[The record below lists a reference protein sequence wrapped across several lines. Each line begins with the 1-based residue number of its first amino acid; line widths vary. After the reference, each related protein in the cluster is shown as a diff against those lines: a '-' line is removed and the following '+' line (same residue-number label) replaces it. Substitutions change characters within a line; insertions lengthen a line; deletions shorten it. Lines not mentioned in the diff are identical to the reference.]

1 MNAHCFGKGCLPST
15 SGYDDQVSTL
25 FWPYSVPDTYAGP
38 RNNPADSL
46 QASLITH
53 YKLPPMYWLLL
64 LPPLMQKKGSIYDIT
79 GS

>member
-53 YKLPPMYWLLL
+53 YSLQTSTNVLVIALTATNA
-64 LPPLMQKKGSIYDIT
+64 KKRVNL
-79 GS
+79 

>member
-53 YKLPPMYWLLL
+53 Y
-64 LPPLMQKKGSIYDIT
+64 
-79 GS
+79 